1 MMIAVYSLAISCVVL
16 QIDPAVRA
24 QRKRVGA
31 RGAFSRNKRCKIAI
45 CEAITPQRL
54 NCVTS

>member
-1 MMIAVYSLAISCVVL
+1 MIAVYSLAISCVVL

-31 RGAFSRNKRCKIAI
+31 RGAFLAKQTLQNRD
-45 CEAITPQRL
+45 L
-54 NCVTS
+54 